1 MNEKMI
7 EAQRLYFTE
16 FLTQRDIAARVGVTE
31 RTIYNWIRQ
40 YAWDKLKQA
49 SLQAPA
55 MIAESLCSQLV
66 ELQAA
71 IAARKPGTRF
81 PTPQEAETQR
91 KLIASIEKT
100 KKSPTLG
107 QSMQLFRLFNDWVSK
122 KNGTKDFCWDLGYW
136 YSKFL
141 EKQAQN
147 GYAPY
152 EMEYGAG
159 SISPLSPWFAS
170 NPETGNIFPEETVV
184 DNHPQTIT
192 PAASQPLPVL
202 PEQPETTG
210 NSGTSF
216 AAVSGLGN
224 ELLQEHSNTIP
235 KHEAQAFEQFAQQVF
250 HSETGNIFPEETN
263 VDNQP
268 ETIAPAAFQP
278 LPVPHAQP
286 ETTGNSRTS
295 LAAFSGLVNEFLQEN
310 RNTIPKPQAQ
320 TFEQF
325 AQQVFHSGT
334 GNISPAENNVDTPPE
349 TIAPAASQPLPAPPA
364 QPETTGN
371 TDTSFATGKPSKLI
385 LRKMTPSPAKTVAPP
400 FPTGKTG

>member
-1 MNEKMI
+1 MNEKMY

-16 FLTQRDIAARVGVTE
+16 FLTQKDIAARVGVTE

-81 PTPQEAETQR
+81 PTPQEAEIQR

-107 QSMQLFRLFNDWVSK
+107 QSMQLFRLFSDWVGK
-122 KNGTKDFCWDLGYW
+122 KNGTEDFCWDLGYW

-147 GYAPY
+147 CYAPY
-152 EMEYGAG
+152 EMEYGVG
-159 SISPLSPWFAS
+159 SISPLNPWYGS
-170 NPETGNIFPEETVV
+170 SSETGNISPEETDV
-184 DNHPQTIT
+184 DNQPETID
-192 PAASQPLPVL
+192 PAAFQPLPV
-202 PEQPETTG
+202 PPVQPETTG
-210 NSGTSF
+210 NSGTS
-216 AAVSGLGN
+216 
-224 ELLQEHSNTIP
+224 
-235 KHEAQAFEQFAQQVF
+235 
-250 HSETGNIFPEETN
+250 
-263 VDNQP
+263 
-268 ETIAPAAFQP
+268 
-278 LPVPHAQP
+278 
-286 ETTGNSRTS
+286 
-295 LAAFSGLVNEFLQEN
+295 LATASGLVKEFLQEN
-310 RNTIPKPQAQ
+310 SDTIPKHQAKA
-320 TFEQF
+320 FEQF

-334 GNISPAENNVDTPPE
+334 GNISPAENNVDNPPE
-349 TIAPAASQPLPAPPA
+349 TIAPAASQPLPVPPA

-385 LRKMTPSPAKTVAPP
+385 LRKMTPAPQYH
-400 FPTGKTG
+400 

>member
-1 MNEKMI
+1 MNEKMY

-16 FLTQRDIAARVGVTE
+16 FLTQKDIAARVGVTE

-71 IAARKPGTRF
+71 IAARAPGTRF

-100 KKSPTLG
+100 KRSPTLG
-107 QSMQLFRLFNDWVSK
+107 QSMQLFRLFSDWVNS
-122 KNGTKDFCWDLGYW
+122 KNGTEDFCWDLGYW

-159 SISPLSPWFAS
+159 SISPLSPWYGS
-170 NPETGNIFPEETVV
+170 NPETGNISPEETNV
-184 DNHPQTIT
+184 DHQPETIA
-192 PAASQPLPVL
+192 PAASQPLPVP

-210 NSGTSF
+210 NSGTSL
-216 AAVSGLGN
+216 AGVSGLVK
-224 ELLQEHSNTIP
+224 EFLQENSNTIP

-250 HSETGNIFPEETN
+250 HSGTGNILPEETN
-263 VDNQP
+263 VDNHP
-268 ETIAPAAFQP
+268 ETI
-278 LPVPHAQP
+278 
-286 ETTGNSRTS
+286 S
-295 LAAFSGLVNEFLQEN
+295 
-310 RNTIPKPQAQ
+310 
-320 TFEQF
+320 
-325 AQQVFHSGT
+325 
-334 GNISPAENNVDTPPE
+334 
-349 TIAPAASQPLPAPPA
+349 PAASQPLPATPE

-371 TDTSFATGKPSKLI
+371 ADTSFPTGKSSKLI
-385 LRKMTPSPAKTVAPP
+385 LRKMAPALPVAGVPHQQP
-400 FPTGKTG
+400 RTE